1 MCRVDAPARLPMSFD
16 FVCLHI
22 HAASPEPHTL
32 CFKSEALFDGGISRE
47 FDLPASPQ
55 HALPR

>member
-1 MCRVDAPARLPMSFD
+1 MWGQPPPAVRRTESGLMCRVDAPARLPMSFD

-32 CFKSEALFDGGISRE
+32 CFKSQPLFDG
-47 FDLPASPQ
+47 
-55 HALPR
+55 